1 MRDAIKDLKT
11 EYGLKKGWDKT
22 FTSIVYISEG
32 ILNKKKWAEIPDICD
47 NPDTIDVLNNI
58 AYINLKKVTGGS
70 RAKVIEL
77 DEAYKI
83 FKELL
88 ITQINLIDADII
100 IFGGTYL
107 YFKNDFVNNNFK
119 QFGSCN
125 VFKIEN
131 KIYIDAYHPQYIG
144 ITRKKYFNDII
155 EAVNSLK

>member
-88 ITQINLIDADII
+88 ITQINLYKYNKPMIPIIKPRRIRLSPID
-100 IFGGTYL
+100 
-107 YFKNDFVNNNFK
+107 K
-119 QFGSCN
+119 
-125 VFKIEN
+125 FKIEN